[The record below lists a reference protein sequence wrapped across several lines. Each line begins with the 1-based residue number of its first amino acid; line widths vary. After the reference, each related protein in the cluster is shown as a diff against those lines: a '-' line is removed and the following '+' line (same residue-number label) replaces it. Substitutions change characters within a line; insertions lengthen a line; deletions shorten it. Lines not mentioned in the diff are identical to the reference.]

1 MDNLPITERVYQMKQ
16 SNLKQF
22 AIADT
27 YMSEGEPSEYKL
39 PPWLKQAQ
47 VMVPGNL
54 IVGEPFDSIPPPPPT
69 TTTTTTTTPP
79 TVGVPLPVQS
89 TVSPS
94 QSKPPESSTLLTT
107 APLVINGL
115 LVATVALIM
124 IVRPQ
129 MQEIQRNSQQ
139 AKEIQRS
146 SQQAEETNVQA
157 GDSSEALGV
166 LVVFLIA
173 SAIYISP
180 YLRKYV
186 PPTVRLIG
194 GIMIGIIFNL
204 ALKYM
209 V

>member
-1 MDNLPITERVYQMKQ
+1 MENSITERVYQMKQ

-27 YMSEGEPSEYKL
+27 HMPEREPSEYKL
-39 PPWLKQAQ
+39 PLWLKQAQ

-54 IVGEPFDSIPPPPPT
+54 IVGEPFDSISPPPT
-69 TTTTTTTTPP
+69 TTTTTPP
-79 TVGVPLPVQS
+79 
-89 TVSPS
+89 VSPS

-115 LVATVALIM
+115 LVVTVALIM

-146 SQQAEETNVQA
+146 SQHAKETEETNVQT

-166 LVVFLIA
+166 LVVFLMA

-186 PPTVRLIG
+186 PPIVRLIG